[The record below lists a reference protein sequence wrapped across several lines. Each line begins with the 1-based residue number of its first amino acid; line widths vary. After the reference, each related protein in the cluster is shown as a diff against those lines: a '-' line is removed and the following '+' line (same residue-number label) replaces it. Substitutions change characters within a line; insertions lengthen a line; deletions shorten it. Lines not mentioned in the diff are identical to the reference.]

1 MYISYKGYVM
11 RGFQMDKVMYKEVI
25 EDRSVLVDYKVYR
38 FIIMFIVGMIV
49 GIVIVRIAGAWFT

>member
-1 MYISYKGYVM
+1 
-11 RGFQMDKVMYKEVI
+11 MDKVMYKEVI